1 MSNDSPYYRRG
12 ELPGFI
18 INQAAKFITD
28 LLHENFKLENQEV
41 TPEQWIILDE
51 LWNTD
56 GLSQLELAKA
66 TFRQET
72 STSRILN
79 NLVKRNL
86 VYRSKDPQDQRKNR
100 IYLTE
105 MGISLQKDLIAIV
118 NKTMNDAVAGV
129 NEEELKTCL
138 NVLNEISANISN

>member
-1 MSNDSPYYRRG
+1 Y
-12 ELPGFI
+12 
-18 INQAAKFITD
+18 
-28 LLHENFKLENQEV
+28 
-41 TPEQWIILDE
+41 
-51 LWNTD
+51 D
-56 GLSQLELAKA
+56 GADTEGVLQLELAKA
-66 TFRQET
+66 TLRRET

-86 VYRSKDPQDQRKNR
+86 VYRSKDAQDQRKNR

-138 NVLNEISANISN
+138 KVLNEISANISN